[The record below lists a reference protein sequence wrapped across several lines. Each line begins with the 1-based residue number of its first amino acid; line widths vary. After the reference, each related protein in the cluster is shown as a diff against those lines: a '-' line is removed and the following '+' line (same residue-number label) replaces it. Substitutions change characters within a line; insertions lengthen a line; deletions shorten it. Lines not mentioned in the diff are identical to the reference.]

1 VTGRMRRR
9 SLPHR
14 MHPPVPQRH
23 YQQVFILV
31 GSLTSRVE
39 HQVGHRFRLMYRTLQ
54 AARAVT
60 TAVPKDPS
68 HHHQLVRDLRP
79 VPEDPGMLVTL
90 SVPSITY

>member
-1 VTGRMRRR
+1 
-9 SLPHR
+9 

-39 HQVGHRFRLMYRTLQ
+39 HQAAHRFRLIYRMLQ

-60 TAVPKDPS
+60 TAVPKDPF
-68 HHHQLVRDLRP
+68 HHHQLVRDFRP
-79 VPEDPGMLVTL
+79 VPEDPGMPVTL
-90 SVPSITY
+90 SVPSTTY